1 MRKLDE
7 LCDTELYS
15 LKNFKKETEIRLIER
30 YEGNNLFEFY
40 LGLAFPNLNYL
51 FHQLKN
57 LKSKVDSNFVC
68 NTCWDL

>member
-15 LKNFKKETEIRLIER
+15 LKNFKKEAKIRLIER

-40 LGLAFPNLNYL
+40 HELAFPNLNYL
-51 FHQLKN
+51 FHQLEN